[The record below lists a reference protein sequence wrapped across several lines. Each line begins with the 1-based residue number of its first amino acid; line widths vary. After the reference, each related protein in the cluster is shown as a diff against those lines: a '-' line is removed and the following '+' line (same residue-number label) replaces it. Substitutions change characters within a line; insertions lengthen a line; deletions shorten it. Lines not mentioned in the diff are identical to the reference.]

1 MTVSAGNQIKGK
13 VVRIVEGE
21 VHALVTMEMACGQRI
36 SATIT
41 MDALKD
47 MGVEVGKEAFALI
60 KSTQVM
66 LAVEE

>member
-1 MTVSAGNQIKGK
+1 MKVSAGNQIKGK

>member
-1 MTVSAGNQIKGK
+1 MKVSAGNQIKGK
-13 VVRIVEGE
+13 VVRIIEGE
-21 VHALVTMEMACGQRI
+21 VHALVTMEMACGQKI

-47 MGVEVGKEAFALI
+47 LQVEVGKEMVALV